1 MKRSA
6 TAVWRGDGPS
16 GQGELTTQSGAF
28 SNQPY
33 TANARF
39 QSEDGK
45 AGTNPEELIGA
56 AHAGCFTMALAFALG
71 REGLKADELRT
82 TAQVDLQKTDT
93 GFAIA
98 GIALQLRAK
107 VPGLDQAK
115 FQSLAQ
121 GAKEGCPVSKA
132 LAATPITLEATL
144 D

>member
-16 GQGELTTQSGAF
+16 GRGELSMQSGAF
-28 SNQPY
+28 SAQPY

-71 REGLKADELRT
+71 KEGLTAEELTT
-82 TAQVDLQKTDT
+82 TAEVDLQKTDA
-93 GFAIA
+93 GFSIA
-98 GIALQLRAK
+98 GIALKLRAK
-107 VPGLDQAK
+107 IPGVDDAK
-115 FQSLAQ
+115 FQTLAQ
-121 GAKEGCPVSKA
+121 GAKTGCPVSRA
-132 LAATPITLEATL
+132 LASTPITLEAKL
-144 D
+144 G